1 MKQILVGVD
10 GSPGSRAAVDFAAK
24 LARQTGRRLLL
35 AYVAE
40 PLASTDAGPQQ
51 TDQELRMAAQT
62 LLDGLAQRTAL
73 TGLGV
78 DTAVLTGKVAET
90 LADAARTDRIDFLVV
105 GHRDLTIPGRVLLRL
120 LLGELAPSTGTV
132 RLGTGLEV
140 AYFDQL
146 REQLDPDRSVFD
158 SVADGSDWIEIG
170 DVRKHV
176 TGYLQDFLFSPD
188 RRNKLT
194 YLQRRLPDEI
204 EYRTLSEKNEW
215 T

>member
-105 GHRDLTIPGRVLLRL
+105 GHRDLTIPGRVLL
-120 LLGELAPSTGTV
+120 G
-132 RLGTGLEV
+132 
-140 AYFDQL
+140 
-146 REQLDPDRSVFD
+146 
-158 SVADGSDWIEIG
+158 SVAERLVQI
-170 DVRKHV
+170 
-176 TGYLQDFLFSPD
+176 SP
-188 RRNKLT
+188 KPL
-194 YLQRRLPDEI
+194 LVLPAPGAAG
-204 EYRTLSEKNEW
+204 RPQ
-215 T
+215 